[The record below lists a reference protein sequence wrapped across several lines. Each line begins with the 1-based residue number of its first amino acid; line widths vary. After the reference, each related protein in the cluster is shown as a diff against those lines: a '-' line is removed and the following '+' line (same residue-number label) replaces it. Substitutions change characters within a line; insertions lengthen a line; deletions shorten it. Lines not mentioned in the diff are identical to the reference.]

1 MPPRFLLPDGEI
13 ADGVRAILPSGEWLT
28 FSDAASGADV
38 SDVEFYV
45 PPYMRWADALDM
57 MGRLPRL
64 QVVQLLTAGIDW
76 IAPHVSPSVML
87 CRGVGV
93 HEASVTELVITAVL
107 AMTKD
112 IPEFVRHQGDGEWA
126 HRRTGGLHGSK
137 AVILGYGAIGRA
149 TGVVL
154 ESLGVEVTGV
164 SRSGHPPSV
173 RAADLARL
181 LPTCD
186 VLVILL
192 PLTEETR
199 GSVDA
204 EMLRSLPDG
213 ALVVNVSRGPVV
225 VAEAL
230 ERELV
235 SGRLRGALDVTDP
248 EPLPRESP
256 LWHLPNVLITPHV
269 GGDSDLFPRFAARVV
284 AEQMTRYLEG
294 KPLEHQVRGSY

>member
-1 MPPRFLLPDGEI
+1 VPPRFLLPDGEI
-13 ADGVRAILPSGEWLT
+13 SDGVRAILPSAEWVT
-28 FSDAASGADV
+28 FSDAAGGADI

-45 PPYMRWADALDM
+45 PPYMKWADALDM

-64 QVVQLLTAGIDW
+64 RVVQLLTAGIDW
-76 IAPHVSPSVML
+76 IAPHLSPGVTL

-112 IPEFVRHQGDGEWA
+112 IPDFVRHQGNAEWA

-137 AVILGYGAIGRA
+137 VVILGYGAIGRA
-149 TGVVL
+149 TGAVL
-154 ESLGVEVTGV
+154 EALGVEVTGV
-164 SRSGHPPSV
+164 SRSGRPPSV
-173 RAADLARL
+173 PIADLVGL

-192 PLTEETR
+192 PLTDDTR
-199 GSVDA
+199 GVVDA
-204 EMLRSLPDG
+204 DVLGSLPDG
-213 ALVVNVSRGPVV
+213 SLLVNVSRGQVV

-248 EPLPRESP
+248 EPLPRESA
-256 LWHLPNVLITPHV
+256 LWRLPNVLITPHV

-284 AEQMTRYLEG
+284 AEQMTRYLDG

>member
-107 AMTKD
+107 ALTKD
-112 IPEFVRHQGDGEWA
+112 IPDFVRHQGNAEWA
-126 HRRTGGLHGSK
+126 HRRTRGLRGAE

-149 TGVVL
+149 TGVAL
-154 ESLGVEVTGV
+154 EALGVDVTGV
-164 SRSGHPPSV
+164 SRRGRPPSV
-173 RAADLARL
+173 GIGDLARL

-199 GSVDA
+199 GIVDA
-204 EMLRSLPDG
+204 DLLQLLPDG
-213 ALVVNVSRGPVV
+213 ALVVNVSRGQV
-225 VAEAL
+225 VAAEPL

-235 SGRLRGALDVTDP
+235 SGRLRAALDVTDP
-248 EPLPRESP
+248 EPLPHESP

-269 GGDSDLFPRFAARVV
+269 GGDSDLFPRFAARLV

-294 KPLEHQVRGSY
+294 KPLKHQVLGSY